1 MLRLF
6 LGLFLVMT
14 VGLVLALQ
22 TVDTP
27 STRCS
32 TTRCRPTTVRRAR
45 AGVVTGRAHARSAR
59 RGREQQ
65 LEALRPHYGLSL
77 KLIEAD
83 QLDLSTEEK
92 AELAQNLLVI
102 RDNYTQFI
110 SNIDGGSQPLSI
122 KLPPEPSLMPFYIAV
137 AMRCSRC

>member
-22 TVDTP
+22 TVEHTFNALLDNQMQAYN
-27 STRCS
+27 RE
-32 TTRCRPTTVRRAR
+32 AR
-45 AGVVTGRAHARSAR
+45 GQAWSLVEHMRDQQGAA
-59 RGREQQ
+59 REQQ

-83 QLDLSTEEK
+83 QLDLSNEERPNWRK
-92 AELAQNLLVI
+92 
-102 RDNYTQFI
+102 T
-110 SNIDGGSQPLSI
+110 
-122 KLPPEPSLMPFYIAV
+122 
-137 AMRCSRC
+137 CW